1 MLTFLPHSYSK
12 LREEVLDRTAN
23 DEDAMSGP
31 YLRGVIR
38 EGLRLS
44 MANPI
49 RLPRLVPGGGWRY
62 HDYFFP
68 AGTSVGVASFQ
79 LHQDEDVFPNAQHFL
94 PERWLEPTERM
105 LTYFFAFGKGS
116 RACIAQNLGTAEL
129 TLATIKVVQADL
141 LRKATAVQDRV
152 EILEWFN
159 SRVKGEQIL
168 IQFTSET

>member
-1 MLTFLPHSYSK
+1 M
-12 LREEVLDRTAN
+12 A
-23 DEDAMSGP
+23 GP
-31 YLRGVIR
+31 YLRGVVR

-49 RLPRLVPGGGWRY
+49 RLPRLVPEGGWRY

-79 LHQDEDVFPNAQHFL
+79 LHQDEDVFPDAQRFL
-94 PERWLEPTERM
+94 PERWLEPTDRM
-105 LTYFFAFGKGS
+105 LTHFFAFGKGN
-116 RACIAQNLGTAEL
+116 RACIAQNLGTTEL
-129 TLATIKVVQADL
+129 TLATTKVVQADL
-141 LRKATAVQDRV
+141 LKGASAVQDRV

-168 IQFTSET
+168 VQFDAKAQ

>member
-1 MLTFLPHSYSK
+1 MLG
-12 LREEVLDRTAN
+12 RTAN
-23 DEDAMSGP
+23 HEDAMSGP
-31 YLRGVIR
+31 YLRGVVR

-49 RLPRLVPGGGWRY
+49 RLPRLVPLRGWRY

-79 LHQDEDVFPNAQHFL
+79 LHQDEAVFPNAQRFL
-94 PERWLEPTERM
+94 PERWLDPTDQM
-105 LTYFFAFGKGS
+105 LTNFFAFGKGS

-129 TLATIKVVQADL
+129 TLATVKVVQADL
-141 LRKATAVQDRV
+141 LRGATPVQDRI

-159 SRVKGEQIL
+159 SRVRGEQIL
-168 IQFTSET
+168 IQFGSEPQ